1 MPHYNSMS
9 ALPYIPYNILTYLA
23 TQESA
28 ENLWKMLKYNGYD
41 ALSKPNLTFDE
52 KLALIWR
59 SGPQEE
65 YGVFFTN
72 LVEDAIPTSKCILK
86 LYDYYIH
93 ASEIQYGTVV
103 YAFDFLFGGQ
113 MSLVDYNGFPVS
125 RADLFINTILSTL
138 NGAYVGGV
146 GTLTF
151 NDDLSRYSLA
161 KSVVG
166 NSKTF
171 TGVCLYMSV
180 MVGDEGVST
189 GCGDGYQGA

>member
-1 MPHYNSMS
+1 MPRYNSMG

-59 SGPQEE
+59 TGPQED

-113 MSLVDYNGFPVS
+113 MSLVDYNGVPVS

-146 GTLTF
+146 GKLAF
-151 NDDLSRYSLA
+151 ADDMSRYNLA

-166 NSKTF
+166 NNKTF

-180 MVGDEGVST
+180 MVGDEGAEI
-189 GCGDGYQGA
+189 GCGDGY